1 MSLSFTKRP
10 SLKVDLD
17 YTTRAWMKAKG
28 RRSLTA
34 YCWFARCRWST
45 ETACVIDNTRKS
57 GGERTMSRGILRQRE
72 NRTWWAWL
80 QHGLYGVTGG
90 DDCYLWWVSSIGT
103 LSASS
108 SPAGQLWIST
118 DRRHQRHQGKR
129 APNWG
134 KMIICAKHT
143 HTRAR
148 ASDTHNRSRCFPLFA
163 AALYDKKR
171 KMLLLSNYERPRRDK
186 WLWIGWLVS
195 ATQPASVLP
204 YVANDLCKVKKCL
217 SKVLNNNTK
226 NCTLF
231 YPCDSHNP
239 HCAPSVDQFWIR

>member
-34 YCWFARCRWST
+34 YCCFARCRWSA
-45 ETACVIDNTRKS
+45 ETACVIDNTRRS
-57 GGERTMSRGILRQRE
+57 GGGRPTSRGILRQRE
-72 NRTWWAWL
+72 NRTWWTWL

-108 SPAGQLWIST
+108 SPAGQHWVST
-118 DRRHQRHQGKR
+118 DRRHQRHQGIQLLTEEKWLFAR
-129 APNWG
+129 N
-134 KMIICAKHT
+134 KHT
-143 HTRAR
+143 RVRAR
-148 ASDTHNRSRCFPLFA
+148 ATDTHNRSRCSPLFA
-163 AALYDKKR
+163 AALRDKKR

-195 ATQPASVLP
+195 ATQPASLLP
-204 YVANDLCKVKKCL
+204 YVANDLCKVKECL

-226 NCTLF
+226 NCARYFTRVTVTTL
-231 YPCDSHNP
+231 S
-239 HCAPSVDQFWIR
+239 APPL

>member
-34 YCWFARCRWST
+34 YCCLFARCRWSA
-45 ETACVIDNTRKS
+45 ETACVIDNTRRS
-57 GGERTMSRGILRQRE
+57 GGGRPTSRGILRQRE
-72 NRTWWAWL
+72 NRTWWTWL

-108 SPAGQLWIST
+108 SPAGQHWVST
-118 DRRHQRHQGKR
+118 DRRHQRHQGIQLLTEEKWLFAR
-129 APNWG
+129 N
-134 KMIICAKHT
+134 K

-148 ASDTHNRSRCFPLFA
+148 VQQTHTIGQGVLHYLLQRSVTRKEKGCCYPTMKGLVVTSGFGSDGSCLQPSQHHFSHMWPMICAKSENASQRC
-163 AALYDKKR
+163 
-171 KMLLLSNYERPRRDK
+171 
-186 WLWIGWLVS
+186 
-195 ATQPASVLP
+195 
-204 YVANDLCKVKKCL
+204 
-217 SKVLNNNTK
+217 
-226 NCTLF
+226 
-231 YPCDSHNP
+231 
-239 HCAPSVDQFWIR
+239 